1 VNVELSNTEEN
12 SMITV
17 VMTGATSGI
26 GEYTAQII
34 ARQPETHLLIG
45 ARGSGRAGPAG
56 VDILPLDLMSLAS
69 VQRFADE
76 VKQRLGSRKL
86 DTLVLNAG
94 LQRPAADRRT
104 AEGFEITFGVNHLA
118 HYLLARLLL
127 PVIADEGRLVFTT
140 SDTHDPSVVP
150 MIAPKTLDAQTLAHP
165 TGRAGGVRAYSAS
178 KLCNLLTARSFAT
191 LDYVKN
197 HKITVIAYNPGF
209 TPGTGLGGS
218 MSAPAQI
225 AARAI
230 VFPLLRLASR
240 FSPAF
245 YPGTAEQAGEVLAAV
260 ALGTVTPPPNRVYVS
275 LVRGEVTFPDPSMLA
290 LDDGARD
297 RLWQQSAAMVNL
309 PI

>member
-1 VNVELSNTEEN
+1 MT
-12 SMITV
+12 TV

-26 GEYTAQII
+26 GEYTAQTI
-34 ARQPETHLLIG
+34 ASQPETHLLIG
-45 ARGSGRAGPAG
+45 ARGSGRTGPAG
-56 VDILPLDLMSLAS
+56 VEILPLDLMSLANVRS
-69 VQRFADE
+69 FADE

-86 DTLVLNAG
+86 DSLVLNAG
-94 LQRPAADRRT
+94 LQSPAPSRRT

-150 MIAPKTLDAQTLAHP
+150 MIGPKTLDAQTLAHP
-165 TGRAGGVRAYSAS
+165 TGRASGVRAYSAS

-191 LDYVKN
+191 LDYVKD
-197 HKITVIAYNPGF
+197 HRITVIAYNPGF

-218 MSAPAQI
+218 VSAPAQVV
-225 AARAI
+225 ARTV

-240 FSPAF
+240 LNSTF
-245 YPGTAEQAGEVLAAV
+245 YPGTVERAGEVLAAV
-260 ALGTVTPPPNRVYVS
+260 ALGTVTPPTERVYVS
-275 LVRGEVTFPDPSMLA
+275 LVWGKVTFPDPSMLA

-297 RLWQQSAAMVNL
+297 RLWQESAAMVNL
-309 PI
+309 PT